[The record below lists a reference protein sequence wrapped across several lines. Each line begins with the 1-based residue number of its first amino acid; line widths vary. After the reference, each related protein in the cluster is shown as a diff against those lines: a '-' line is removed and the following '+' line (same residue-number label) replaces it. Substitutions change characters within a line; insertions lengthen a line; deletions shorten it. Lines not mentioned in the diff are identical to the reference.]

1 MLTKKGHKGNFWGD
15 GNVLDMGVVYM
26 DVYIGQ
32 TQQTGH
38 LRAVSLH
45 VNYTSIKDSE
55 TKNQINRDGVLL
67 VLFLS
72 NHR

>member
-1 MLTKKGHKGNFWGD
+1 MLTKEEHKGEFWGD

-32 TQQTGH
+32 AQRTVL

-45 VNYTSIKDSE
+45 VNYTSIKDSKIK
-55 TKNQINRDGVLL
+55 TKSIGME
-67 VLFLS
+67 FS
-72 NHR
+72 